1 MLGEALITVLSAV
14 VAPLMGLLVWQMQ
27 RLITKKDHSD
37 RAMKLILRVM
47 MEDKHEKFMTRHFIN
62 SDDLA
67 GFRDMYDCYHALG
80 GNGRGSVWMDDLEKL
95 ERRE

>member
-27 RLITKKDHSD
+27 RLITKKEHGDK
-37 RAMKLILRVM
+37 AMKMILRVM
-47 MEDKHEKFMTRHFIN
+47 MEDKHEKFMAQHFIN

-67 GFRDMYDCYHALG
+67 GFIEMYEVYHALG
-80 GNGRGSVWMDDLEKL
+80 GNGRGSVWKDDLEKL

>member
-37 RAMKLILRVM
+37 RAMKLVLRVM
-47 MEDKHEKFMTRHFIN
+47 MEDKHEKFMSQHFIN
-62 SDDLA
+62 SDELA
-67 GFRDMYDCYHALG
+67 EFREMYDVYHALG
-80 GNGRGSVWMDDLEKL
+80 GNGRGSVWKDDLEKL